1 MKKLQLFAAGFV
13 LLSIVIGLSIQE
25 VSQQDWTIAEVPEIV
40 EEGGKIIDVELSDG
54 IAGTTIQGKK

>member
-1 MKKLQLFAAGFV
+1 MRKLQLFAAGFV

-25 VSQQDWTIAEVPEIV
+25 VSQSDSTIAEVPEIV

-54 IAGTTIQGKK
+54 ISGSTIQGEE